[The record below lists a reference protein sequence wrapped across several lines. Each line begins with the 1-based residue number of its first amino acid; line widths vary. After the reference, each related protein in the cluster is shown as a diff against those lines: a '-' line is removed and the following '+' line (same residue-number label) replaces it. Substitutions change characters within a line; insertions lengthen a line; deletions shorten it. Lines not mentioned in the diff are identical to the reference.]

1 MLVNLKHLYIPKT
14 KINDIS
20 KLVKLK
26 HLITNEYI
34 NNVDTLINVEKDISD
49 IIFPGHIK
57 EKIRLYE

>member
-49 IIFPGHIK
+49 IFPGHIK
-57 EKIRLYE
+57 EKIRLYK

>member
-34 NNVDTLINVEKDISD
+34 DNVDTLINVERDISD
-49 IIFPGHIK
+49 IIFPKHIK
-57 EKIRLYE
+57 ENIRLY